1 MLTSYIT
8 FIKAHETILAMVL
21 AVIVVFGAY
30 NHVEAIIAAHDQS
43 KLTTVEITTQAQA
56 QKDAAIAAQVAED
69 KATFA
74 ALQAKIDAQNAA
86 LVQANVNLASALAKQ
101 QRIDAGLPLPELAN
115 RWTVLVPSAKP
126 IATTSGVTLDAPG
139 AVATVEQLEQV
150 PVLQSELIN
159 EQTLVTNGNA
169 LATAQTK
176 QVNDLTD
183 EVSGLKLKAVDDA
196 KACQEQIKVVKDI
209 ARKREKWYVIAGT
222 ILGIV
227 IRGKV

>member
-1 MLTSYIT
+1 MLDSYIK
-8 FIKAHETILAMVL
+8 FIRAHETILALVL
-21 AVIVVFGAY
+21 ASVVIFGVA
-30 NHVEAIIAAHDQS
+30 NRIESIEAKHDDIALKTAQ
-43 KLTTVEITTQAQA
+43 TTSAAQA

-69 KATFA
+69 EATFT
-74 ALQAKIDAQNAA
+74 ALQTKIDAQNAA
-86 LVQANVNLASALAKQ
+86 LIQANATLAAALTKQ
-101 QRIDAGLPLPELAN
+101 QKVDASLPLPELAN

-126 IATTSGVTLDAPG
+126 QATPTGVTLDSVG
-139 AVATVEQLEQV
+139 ATATVEQLEQV
-150 PVLQSELIN
+150 PVLQSELVN

-169 LATAQTK
+169 LAIAQTK

-196 KACQEQIKVVKDI
+196 KVCQEQIKVVKDT